1 MTAGGSGCGLTGE
14 ALRRQFAEKGWVRVP
29 QAFARD
35 AALEGQGAMW
45 AQLERTRGLRQGQRS
60 SWAAEE
66 AATAP
71 CGSDGLKDLKHSPV
85 FRAVGSER
93 LKGAIDDLLG
103 AGAWTQPKSWG
114 AFLVTFPGRVLGSPH
129 AQPAL
134 WRVPRAGAG
143 TGWHWD
149 GNPGPDAQKAPA
161 GEGRWPAV
169 QVMTFFSDVEARGG
183 GTLVSLLL
191 LSVSATR
198 LSYRCWRALVGS
210 WSRAR
215 ICWSR
220 GSFAASVTTRRGP

>member
-45 AQLERTRGLRQGQRS
+45 AQLERTRGLRQGQRG

-129 AQPAL
+129 AQPAS

-143 TGWHWD
+143 TGWHWVSRHDIAGIWVAFFSRCQRYRCRQD

-183 GTLVSLLL
+183 GTVVSLHVLL
-191 LSVSATR
+191 LSVGATR
-198 LSYRCWRALVGS
+198 LSYRC
-210 WSRAR
+210 
-215 ICWSR
+215 
-220 GSFAASVTTRRGP
+220 

>member
-45 AQLERTRGLRQGQRS
+45 AQLERTRGLRQGERS

-71 CGSDGLKDLKHSPV
+71 CGSDGLKELKHSPV

-103 AGAWTQPKSWG
+103 AGAWTEPKHWG

-129 AQPAL
+129 AQPAS
-134 WRVPRAGAG
+134 WRMPRAGVG
-143 TGWHWD
+143 TGFHWD
-149 GNPGPDAQKAPA
+149 GNPGPDSQLKAPA

-169 QVMTFFSDVEARGG
+169 QVMSFFSDVEPRGG

-191 LSVSATR
+191 LSLPATR
-198 LSYRCWRALVGS
+198 LSYRC
-210 WSRAR
+210 
-215 ICWSR
+215 
-220 GSFAASVTTRRGP
+220 